1 MGGSQRVRQGRA
13 SSGDDSVGRV
23 SLRAPGPFAARP
35 LPPILPSHARR
46 PGYELAGLAMHGLKR
61 ELAVPGVGA
70 VGRARAVLRRNSLEL
85 AHTVTHV

>member
-1 MGGSQRVRQGRA
+1 MSWRG
-13 SSGDDSVGRV
+13 
-23 SLRAPGPFAARP
+23 
-35 LPPILPSHARR
+35 LPCYCHA
-46 PGYELAGLAMHGLKR
+46 HGLKR